1 MTLQQSLPDHALADL
16 SATEGLCCVTTN
28 YVATAPEWH
37 HFVVKVNKG
46 CLRGS
51 EMYGAERKVFRGV
64 LGERGQ
70 QG

>member
-1 MTLQQSLPDHALADL
+1 MSLQQSQPDHALADL
-16 SATEGLCCVTTN
+16 SVTGGLCCVSTN

-51 EMYGAERKVFRGV
+51 EM
-64 LGERGQ
+64 
-70 QG
+70 